1 MLEPLPETA
10 EALAEYLSLA
20 DPDLDETFVAMG
32 ETAHEIVP
40 ELVGMSLTLVREGV
54 TFTLA
59 APNVAVA
66 SLDAMQYLEDGPCE
80 RALEEAGPVLTET
93 ESLLDEQLWLTY
105 AGTAAAAGVASS
117 LSMPILDGEEVSGGL
132 NFYAGTAEAF
142 EGRHEALAAA
152 LGASA
157 KRAVTNAD
165 LSFSTRLQAV
175 EAPRVLRDA
184 LAIDTATG
192 LVAARSGESVEQAR
206 ARLEGAAVRADVP
219 LPVIARVVISVH
231 NGELGHGDGA

>member
-20 DPDLDETFVAMG
+20 DPDLDETFVTMG
-32 ETAHEIVP
+32 EKARQIVP
-40 ELVGMSLTLVREGV
+40 ELVGMSLTLISEGV
-54 TFTLA
+54 TFTLV
-59 APNVAVA
+59 APNIAVA
-66 SLDAMQYLEDGPCE
+66 SLDAMQYLDDGPCE
-80 RALEEAGPVLTET
+80 RAVEDAGPVLTET
-93 ESLLDEQLWLTY
+93 EDLLDEQLWLTY
-105 AGTAAAAGVASS
+105 AGTAAAIGVASS
-117 LSMPILDGEEVSGGL
+117 LSMPILDGDEVSGGL
-132 NFYAGTAEAF
+132 NFYAATPDAF
-142 EGRHEALAAA
+142 GGRHDALASA

-184 LAIDTATG
+184 LAVDTATG

-206 ARLEGAAVRADVP
+206 ERLEGAAARANVP

-231 NGELGHGDGA
+231 HGGELPDAG